1 MKDTSKQT
9 TFVINTMSE
18 ETYKKSSSSGKINEN
33 ELNIVDDNN
42 TNRMVVAS
50 YDMLKN
56 LENATAASIKYE
68 DKFIK
73 LKNAKSDT
81 ISQIDASDFIK
92 DGMLNSISCDDDG
105 NLQFTVKLEEDESRT
120 ISVAFVDQAL
130 SGTSKRAVSNNAVK
144 LSVDAINAKIGDL
157 QSSLLGFESKLNV
170 LNDQFESYEALTAA
184 MPAENQATNDT
195 VKVVNKDVAIYYT
208 VTEDDDGSK
217 TWTEVKREQ
226 AAYVRSDEV
235 DVATADLKSTFS
247 SRRLLGV
254 SSSYADLSSRL
265 SSNVRVPSSKLLAE
279 VLSSTEVQISAVDDA
294 KASKVDF
301 NVLSDKVD
309 LISSDYLTDSDKTIL
324 SSGLSIDVVK
334 NAEADDGYFATYE
347 IHQGGMKV
355 GTSINVPKDFLV
367 KSGELKV
374 CKEVNVPNG
383 FKVGEKYIDFT
394 INAKAGK
401 DEESHI
407 YIDVNDLVDVY
418 NGASTDSI
426 AVQIENNKVSASIN
440 SKGIVKDMLADEVS
454 AFISSQYDDAVKYA
468 DEKIG
473 NLSVDDF
480 IGSVSKTVSRV
491 TESSGIVS
499 VEFGDISIAQSQ
511 VQNLS
516 DTFNL
521 YYKKTETSS
530 ASEISFKFDTLS
542 TYTQVSAQL
551 TNDGYALSAD
561 VSNEITSLSSK
572 MVANDETLS
581 NAISSKIKVGTY
593 KDGKYNLASND
604 LSIAQIDGDDYY
616 ELVRSSSVD
625 PKIVYVVS
633 DDVLNAYD
641 RKVTNVEDP
650 EDDKDAVNKQYALS
664 AIADALTAY
673 YKKEEV
679 QTISS
684 DIVNADK
691 VTISCEA
698 TAVEGYVSTYK
709 LYQNGV
715 QVGCDINIPKDFLV
729 KSGKILTCTEAS
741 KPIADLQI
749 GDKYLDFVVNAKDSS
764 STDEHIYIKVQDLVD
779 IYVGTSTSSIET
791 KVGDD
796 NTISAMIVDKGI
808 TRAMLSDDVTSF
820 VTNQCLS
827 AKNYAD
833 DKITSLNIAAL
844 SCNADQTV
852 DSITETSGIVGA
864 TFKKIQIA
872 QSQVDNLET
881 KFNDYYTSSQTSSAV
896 QLAEKFNSLSIT
908 DLVGA
913 KGKTATKI
921 IEKDGIVS
929 AQYEDIQ
936 ISTSQVDGL
945 SDAYYLKS
953 QTSSATD
960 IASEFSKLSTYAEVK
975 HALSADGYALSSD
988 LSAHLNS
995 KSNPHEVKAS
1005 QLSVY
1010 LSSETSSNVQLST
1023 AFKRQS
1029 DALENIISSLWQ
1041 NLSGYA
1047 CEVTK
1052 DEEGKESINL
1062 KTATSMTS
1070 RDLAESILHVTTF
1083 LSSTWMMMQESHK
1096 KD

>member
-1 MKDTSKQT
+1 
-9 TFVINTMSE
+9 
-18 ETYKKSSSSGKINEN
+18 
-33 ELNIVDDNN
+33 
-42 TNRMVVAS
+42 MVVAS

-56 LENATAASIKYE
+56 LENATAASIEYE
-68 DKFIK
+68 DKIIK
-73 LKNAKSDT
+73 LKNAKNDT
-81 ISQIDASDFIK
+81 ISKIDASDFIR

-105 NLQFTVKLEEDESRT
+105 NLQFTVKLEEDKTQT
-120 ISVAFVDQAL
+120 ISVAFVDQTL
-130 SGTSKRAVSNNAVK
+130 SGTSKWAVSNNAVK
-144 LSVDAINAKIGDL
+144 LSVDAVNAKIGDL

-208 VTEDDDGSK
+208 VTEADDGSK

-235 DVATADLKSTFS
+235 DVATADLKTTSS
-247 SRRLLGV
+247 SRKLLGA
-254 SSSYADLSSRL
+254 SSSYSDLSSRL

-279 VLSSTEVQISAVDDA
+279 VLSSAEAQISAVDDA

-301 NVLSDKVD
+301 NALLAKVD
-309 LISSDYLTDSDKTIL
+309 FISSDYLTSSDKNVL

-347 IHQGGMKV
+347 IHQGGTKV

-374 CKEVNVPNG
+374 CKEDNVPEG
-383 FKVGEKYIDFT
+383 FKVDEKFIDFT
-394 INAKAGK
+394 VNTKAGK

-407 YIDVNDLVDVY
+407 YINVNDLVDVY
-418 NGASTDSI
+418 DGASTDSVT
-426 AVQIENNKVSASIN
+426 VQIEDNKVSAFIN
-440 SKGIVKDMLADEVS
+440 NKGIDKDMLAEDVS
-454 AFISSQYDDAVKYA
+454 AFISSQYDDAVEYA
-468 DEKIG
+468 DKKIG
-473 NLSVDDF
+473 SLSVDDF

-491 TESSGIVS
+491 SEASGIVS
-499 VEFGDISIAQSQ
+499 VEFNDISIAQSQ
-511 VQNLS
+511 VAGLS
-516 DTFNL
+516 DKFDE
-521 YYKKTETSS
+521 YWKKNETSS
-530 ASEISFKFDTLS
+530 ASEISSKFDTLS
-542 TYTQVSAQL
+542 TYSQVSTQL
-551 TNDGYALSAD
+551 TNDGYALSID
-561 VSNEITSLSSK
+561 VNNEITSLSSK
-572 MVANDETLS
+572 MIANDKTLS
-581 NAISSKIKVGTY
+581 DAISSKIKVGTY
-593 KDGKYNLASND
+593 KDGKYNFASSA
-604 LSIAQIDGDDYY
+604 LSIAQINGDDYY
-616 ELVRSSSVD
+616 ELIKASSVD
-625 PKIVYVVS
+625 PKIIYVVS

-650 EDDKDAVNKQYALS
+650 EDDRDAVNKQYALS

-684 DIVNADK
+684 NIVNIDK
-691 VTISCEA
+691 VAVSCEE
-698 TAVEGYVSTYK
+698 TAAEGYASTYK

-779 IYVGTSTSSIET
+779 VYVGTSTSSIET

-796 NTISAMIVDKGI
+796 NTISAIVIDKGI
-808 TRAMLSDDVTSF
+808 TKAMLSDDVTSF
-820 VTNQCLS
+820 VTDQCLS

-833 DKITSLNIAAL
+833 DKITSLKIAAL
-844 SCNADQTV
+844 SGDADQTI
-852 DSITETSGIVGA
+852 DQITETSGIVGA

-872 QSQVDNLET
+872 QSQVVDLET
-881 KFNDYYTSSQTSSAV
+881 KFNDYYTSSQTSSAI
-896 QLAEKFNSLSIT
+896 QLATKFNSLSIA

-913 KGKTATKI
+913 KGKTPTKI

-929 AQYEDIQ
+929 AHYEDIQ
-936 ISTSQVDGL
+936 ISTSQVNGL
-945 SDAYYLKS
+945 SDEYYLKS

-960 IASEFSKLSTYAEVK
+960 IANEFNKLSTYAEVK
-975 HALSADGYALSSD
+975 NALSGDGYALSSD
-988 LSAHLNS
+988 ISAHLNS
-995 KSNPHEVKAS
+995 KSNPHEVKAD

-1023 AFKRQS
+1023 AFKQQT
-1029 DALENIISSLWQ
+1029 DALENIVSSLWQ
-1041 NLSGYA
+1041 NLSVYA
-1047 CEVTK
+1047 YEVTK
-1052 DEEGKESINL
+1052 DEDGKEMINL
-1062 KTATSMTS
+1062 KTATQMTS
-1070 RDLAESILHVTTF
+1070 RDLAESILHVATF
-1083 LSSTWMMMQESHK
+1083 LSSTWTIMQESHK
-1096 KD
+1096 